1 MAHNPVSEEYSSP
14 SQFFFY
20 LYEKRNAGLG
30 GLSFDEGQF
39 SVFGYTISGRE
50 VLPQLKT
57 GDIIKSIKLVDG
69 LDHLVLPSSST

>member
-1 MAHNPVSEEYSSP
+1 MAHNPTAEDYSAP

-39 SVFGYTISGRE
+39 SVFGYATSGRE
-50 VLPQLKT
+50 ILPQLKT
-57 GDIIKSIKLVDG
+57 GDVIKSAKLIEG
-69 LDHLVLPSSST
+69 YDHLVLPASNP